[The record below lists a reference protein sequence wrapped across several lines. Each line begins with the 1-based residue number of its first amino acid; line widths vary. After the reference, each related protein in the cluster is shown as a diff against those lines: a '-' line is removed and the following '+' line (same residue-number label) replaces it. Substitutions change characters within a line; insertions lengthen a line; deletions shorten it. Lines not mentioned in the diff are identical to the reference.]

1 MGRLRQLACHPAMV
15 FPDQVSAGSGKL
27 VQVMEKLHVLLLD
40 NHKILVVSSYKK
52 HLRLIETQ
60 LQQEAVRYTLL
71 TGDTVDHQSE
81 VERFK
86 QDSSIRIML
95 MTLKKGGYG
104 LNLTEADY
112 VFILDPWWNPAS
124 QQQGAD
130 RVHRIG
136 QNKSVFI
143 YKFITLNTVE
153 EKIRRL
159 QREKKRTAD
168 TIIGV
173 NNPLAD
179 LTKERLKELL
189 SGRHQGFF

>member
-1 MGRLRQLACHPAMV
+1 LGRLRQLACHPAMV